1 MIPLPDSPAR
11 ALSLPNVL
19 TLARVPLAGLLWVA
33 PGNALYLFTLGVV
46 AAVTDMLDGRVA
58 RALRARRLARGQRTG
73 GLGEAQAVGAWLDP
87 LSDKLFVIVPAVALT
102 VQGDFPWWATAA
114 IVLREVAVSLLRWR
128 LDQRGVSL
136 PASRAGKAKTF
147 SQISAVGLS
156 IAPLP
161 SGFDPLVLAVIVIAV
176 VLTVISGIEY
186 LFTERYRM
194 ETG

>member
-1 MIPLPDSPAR
+1 MRPLG
-11 ALSLPNVL
+11 LGWPNVL
-19 TLARVPLAGLLWVA
+19 SLGRIGLIPIVVMLLATDRAETRWLALLVFAVGALSDMADGYLARRHSM
-33 PGNALYLFTLGVV
+33 T
-46 AAVTDMLDGRVA
+46 TS
-58 RALRARRLARGQRTG
+58 
-73 GLGEAQAVGAWLDP
+73 VGAWLDP

-102 VQGDFPWWATAA
+102 AQGDFPWWATAA
-114 IVLREVAVSLLRWR
+114 IALREVAVSLLRWR

-161 SGFDPLVLAVIVIAV
+161 SGFDPLVLTVTVIAV
-176 VLTVISGIEY
+176 VLTVTSGLEY
-186 LFTERYRM
+186 LFTERHRM

>member
-1 MIPLPDSPAR
+1 MRPLG
-11 ALSLPNVL
+11 LGWPNVL
-19 TLARVPLAGLLWVA
+19 SLGRIGLIPIVVVLLATDRAETRWLALLVFAVGALSDLADGYLARRHSM
-33 PGNALYLFTLGVV
+33 T
-46 AAVTDMLDGRVA
+46 TS
-58 RALRARRLARGQRTG
+58 
-73 GLGEAQAVGAWLDP
+73 VGAWLDP

-102 VQGDFPWWATAA
+102 VQGDFPWWATAT
-114 IVLREVAVSLLRWR
+114 IILREVAVSLLRWR

-186 LFTERYRM
+186 LFTERHRM